1 MVAGAGG
8 GGGFSEHLRNTGVER
23 AAQGSSDRSWRRAEK
38 NPTLCKH
45 GDDGVPIKKYRVF
58 TPISSL

>member
-8 GGGFSEHLRNTGVER
+8 GGGFSEDLRNTGVER
-23 AAQGSSDRSWRRAEK
+23 AAQGSSDRAWRRAEK

-45 GDDGVPIKKYRVF
+45 GDDGVPIKYRVF